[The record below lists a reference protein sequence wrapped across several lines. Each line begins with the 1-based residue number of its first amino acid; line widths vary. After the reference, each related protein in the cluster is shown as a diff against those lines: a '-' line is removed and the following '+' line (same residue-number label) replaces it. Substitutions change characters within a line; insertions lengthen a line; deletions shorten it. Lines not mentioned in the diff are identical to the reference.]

1 MTQIRDNTRQILDL
15 FCDARPPRGVVI
27 ATTKWSTT
35 PTDTERRR
43 AEDIQN
49 YVKTSD
55 IPQFTGESDS
65 AWDIID
71 RVVRGDSLDAN
82 QVPMLI
88 KRLNGFKE
96 RTPLVFGVI
105 AELIERFRS
114 ILPVSFPGPYRITA
128 AQMCCEDLAIIWC
141 IGCTKSM

>member
-1 MTQIRDNTRQILDL
+1 MTQIRDTTRHILDL

-27 ATTKWSTT
+27 ATTKWSET

-49 YVKTSD
+49 YVRTSD
-55 IPQFTGESDS
+55 IPQFTGEPDS

-71 RVVRGDSLDAN
+71 RIVRDDSLDAN

-88 KRLNGFKE
+88 KRLNGFTE
-96 RTPLVFGVI
+96 STPSVSSII
-105 AELIERFRS
+105 AELSERFRS
-114 ILPVSFPGPYRITA
+114 ILPVSVPGTISESRRLTCVA
-128 AQMCCEDLAIIWC
+128 KNW
-141 IGCTKSM
+141 S